1 MLNLSLTYVLSFSTY
16 RCAEPAPTIEIV
28 NKYLQRAHE
37 ANIRRSFPVVASKIY
52 SDGQLCE
59 RIMDYLGDVY
69 TCAGLDENYEENAC
83 GAEIQEAISFL
94 AFCNRKA

>member
-1 MLNLSLTYVLSFSTY
+1 MLS
-16 RCAEPAPTIEIV
+16 EEKTIEIV

-37 ANIRRSFPVVASKIY
+37 ANIRRSLPVVASKIY

-94 AFCNRKA
+94 AFCDRKV

>member
-1 MLNLSLTYVLSFSTY
+1 MLSEEK
-16 RCAEPAPTIEIV
+16 AIGII

-37 ANIRRSFPVVASKIY
+37 TNIRRYFPVVASKIY

-59 RIMDYLGDVY
+59 RIMDYLGNVY

-83 GAEIQEAISFL
+83 GAEMQEAISFI
-94 AFCNRKA
+94 AFCNRKASV

>member
-1 MLNLSLTYVLSFSTY
+1 MLS
-16 RCAEPAPTIEIV
+16 EEKTIEIV

-59 RIMDYLGDVY
+59 RIMDYLGNVY
-69 TCAGLDENYEENAC
+69 LCRL
-83 GAEIQEAISFL
+83 
-94 AFCNRKA
+94 R